1 MITKI
6 PQNPKHMGSVC
17 DIQICVDPQTP
28 VTPYKDGLGSTQPA
42 ISGQLLTTRLTPP
55 FLPAPPPAFSLTIP
69 APPSQASFLPP
80 APSFPIGV
88 PRAQAQL
95 LFAPVLSLL
104 PALLP
109 AAQLPPSPNCSLLCF
124 HLHQSLPRKQ
134 SSETKLPGF
143 IHPGSPLT
151 SCVTLGELTQSP
163 HVPVSLRLE
172 WG

>member
-28 VTPYKDGLGSTQPA
+28 VTPYKDCLGSTQPA

-80 APSFPIGV
+80 APSYRRSQSSGPTSV
-88 PRAQAQL
+88 CSCPLPSPCPPPR
-95 LFAPVLSLL
+95 S
-104 PALLP
+104 PATSQS
-109 AAQLPPSPNCSLLCF
+109 QLPLSMLSP
-124 HLHQSLPRKQ
+124 
-134 SSETKLPGF
+134 SSEPAEETEFGDQAAWV
-143 IHPGSPLT
+143 HSPWLST
-151 SCVTLGELTQSP
+151 Y
-163 HVPVSLRLE
+163 
-172 WG
+172 